1 MALGPLARVAAQLVV
16 AGIAVMAKALPSA
29 YQQALNNAKKGG
41 GAAAAGAAKDGGG
54 FMARRLMARDEALQ
68 VMNLTEAE
76 CTAEAVHKQYKKYFA
91 ANDASK
97 GGSFYL
103 QSKVHRAK
111 EQLDEFI
118 KEKRMEETAAA
129 GGGADQQQQQQQ
141 QQSQD
146 DEGKKMNQ

>member
-1 MALGPLARVAAQLVV
+1 M
-16 AGIAVMAKALPSA
+16 
-29 YQQALNNAKKGG
+29 QQY
-41 GAAAAGAAKDGGG
+41 
-54 FMARRLMARDEALQ
+54 E
-68 VMNLTEAE
+68 
-76 CTAEAVHKQYKKYFA
+76 KYFA
-91 ANDASK
+91 ANDVSK

-111 EQLDEFI
+111 EQLDEFM

-141 QQSQD
+141 QQSQT

>member
-1 MALGPLARVAAQLVV
+1 MGNAPSISFLIALFHILCASSQ
-16 AGIAVMAKALPSA
+16 M
-29 YQQALNNAKKGG
+29 QQY
-41 GAAAAGAAKDGGG
+41 
-54 FMARRLMARDEALQ
+54 E
-68 VMNLTEAE
+68 
-76 CTAEAVHKQYKKYFA
+76 KYFA
-91 ANDASK
+91 ANDVSK

-111 EQLDEFI
+111 EQLDEFM

>member
-1 MALGPLARVAAQLVV
+1 M
-16 AGIAVMAKALPSA
+16 
-29 YQQALNNAKKGG
+29 QQY
-41 GAAAAGAAKDGGG
+41 
-54 FMARRLMARDEALQ
+54 E
-68 VMNLTEAE
+68 
-76 CTAEAVHKQYKKYFA
+76 KYFA
-91 ANDASK
+91 ANDVSK

-111 EQLDEFI
+111 EQLDEFM

-129 GGGADQQQQQQQ
+129 GGGADQQQQEQQ